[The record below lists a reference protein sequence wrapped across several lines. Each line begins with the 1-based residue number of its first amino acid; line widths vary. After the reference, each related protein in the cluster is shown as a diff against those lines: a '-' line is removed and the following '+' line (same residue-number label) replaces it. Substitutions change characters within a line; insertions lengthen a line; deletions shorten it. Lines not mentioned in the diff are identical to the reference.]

1 MEKLNF
7 SFPAL
12 VSMHTYYNSRR
23 PIHKYESFN
32 IFMIHIYK
40 LMFAY
45 LYNLKYNKYT
55 IIQYFT
61 LITFTQLNEQFI
73 SSNEENKFCFF
84 NCIDENNFNQY
95 IIILMTY
102 LDNIKYFQLV
112 YEENDK
118 KLTEMI
124 KNDEFKLFLSQMFD

>member
-1 MEKLNF
+1 
-7 SFPAL
+7 
-12 VSMHTYYNSRR
+12 
-23 PIHKYESFN
+23 
-32 IFMIHIYK
+32 
-40 LMFAY
+40 MFAY